1 MMVRPWANAIA
12 AIPLRPA
19 PSPTTAAA
27 PAPMNTNAKV
37 PMNSAR
43 SLAERR
49 FGMTDLSE
57 RSLIR
62 SRTRD
67 RRRGTTMDGG
77 HCLRTLETVSRRSR
91 IGHSDPDALVLGIDE
106 RIGVR
111 AVTVHSP
118 FKLQRRKKV
127 VTRIEK
133 TVLELL
139 PLCETCDDTARV
151 KAFRD

>member
-49 FGMTDLSE
+49 FGMTDPSE

-67 RRRGTTMDGG
+67 RGRGTRMEGGG
-77 HCLRTLETVSRRSR
+77 HSLRTLETVSRGSG
-91 IGHSDPDALVLGIDE
+91 IGHCDPDALVLGINE
-106 RIGVR
+106 KIGGR

-118 FKLQRRKKV
+118 FKLQRRK
-127 VTRIEK
+127 R
-133 TVLELL
+133 
-139 PLCETCDDTARV
+139 
-151 KAFRD
+151 

>member
-49 FGMTDLSE
+49 FGMTDPSE

-67 RRRGTTMDGG
+67 RRRGTTMDGWG

-106 RIGVR
+106 RRNRSFSIQI
-111 AVTVHSP
+111 AEE
-118 FKLQRRKKV
+118 KKV

-139 PLCETCDDTARV
+139 PLCETCDDMARV